1 MNTLLVIAVI
11 VTALGILVQAG
22 MLIAMYSISRRLSDN
37 VNRLTAPLESITSDL
52 KAASDNLT
60 EVGKIAREETR
71 RAEQVLSEM
80 QETIRIEIAD
90 FKERIL
96 DPVEAARHTVMRPLR
111 EWSAIAQGV
120 AEGVRTFFRKRPP
133 TTRQEHQDQPPEI
146 AAAS

>member
-96 DPVEAARHTVMRPLR
+96 DPVEEARHTVMRPLR

-133 TTRQEHQDQPPEI
+133 TTRQERQDP
-146 AAAS
+146 AA